1 MVRRSDNERPI
12 RAAQGRSRMDL
23 TNEQVE
29 AAKAC
34 GCAFFPASEAQVAR
48 LSMQRRIF
56 RIDGSAFMA
65 TRDGGGFFKT
75 HGTLSLLI
83 AGHSRGGAPGKQEM
97 VHEAAAAD
105 AASEREIVGER
116 RDGGA
121 QEVPRRAAP
130 GRPTTRRG

>member
-1 MVRRSDNERPI
+1 V
-12 RAAQGRSRMDL
+12 DL

-34 GCAFFPASEAQVAR
+34 GCAFFPATEAQVAR

-83 AGHSRGGAPGKQEM
+83 AGHSRGGTPGKQEM
-97 VHEAAAAD
+97 VHEAAAD